1 MKPRNTQPRF
11 SILFLLIFSSAT
23 VLAQQLDMKLL
34 QGMKP
39 RNIGPAGM
47 SGRITAIDVVTSNP
61 QIIYA
66 GSASGG
72 LWKSE
77 SGGINWQPVFDSIP
91 VLSIG
96 AIAIDQSNPDIVWV
110 GTGEGNPR
118 NSVTGGYGLYR
129 SLDAG
134 KTWQS
139 MGLEKTRNI
148 HRIIVDKTNSDIVYV
163 GAIGSSWGEHPER
176 GVFKTTDGGKTW
188 QKILYVD
195 EKTGL
200 ADLVV
205 DPHNPKKL
213 IAAMWQHRRKPWT
226 FNSGGPGSG
235 IYLTVDGGENW
246 QQITAKDGIPKGD
259 LGRIGLAIAPSNPKR
274 VYALIEAKKNGFYR
288 SDDGGYTWK
297 KMNDKLNEIG
307 NRPFYYSDLAVDPV
321 NENRIYSIYTYINI
335 SEDGGKSF
343 KQWAASYTLR
353 GIHPDHHAF
362 WVHPTDPDFII
373 EGNDGGLN
381 ITRDRGRNWRFAE
394 NIPVAQFYHINVDN
408 QIPYNVYGGLQD
420 NGSWVGPAYVF
431 KSGGIRN
438 SYWQELMFG
447 DGFDVVPDPDD
458 PSRGYGMSQ
467 QGFVGRYDL
476 KTGHVEIIRP
486 THPDPDM
493 RVRFNWNSAIALD
506 PFDHNTLYF
515 GSQFVHKSTNKG
527 NSWEIISPDLTTN
540 DPEKQKQHESGGLTM
555 DATGAENYTTILAI
569 EPSPLA
575 RGTLWAGTD
584 DGKLHLTRDGGEN
597 WTDLTSKLE
606 AAGMPKGAWIPQ
618 IRASAFKAGE
628 AYVVVNN
635 YRNFDF
641 KPYLFRTRDFGQT
654 WQSLLK
660 QDETFGYTLALA
672 QDIIE
677 PKLLFLGT
685 EHGLYVSIDEGVT
698 WTKWTNG
705 YPSVSTMDLALQNR
719 EHDLVMGTF
728 GRAVWVLD
736 DIRPLR
742 EMAQQG
748 TRVLTSPIHVY
759 PAPDAYLAAN
769 QQAAG
774 TRFAGNAIYI
784 GENRQRGAMITYS
797 VFRAKETTEKSPAP
811 AGKKKKKGKKEAT
824 NTNAGKAAAGKD
836 KQTKNDTIFIS
847 IYNAKGELIRS
858 LTRKYKEN
866 GLQRMYWRMDEKGVR
881 GPSRK
886 EPRKNAAEPGGVTV
900 LPGTYKVVMQF
911 ADHKDSTQVKVLY
924 DPRLDVSMAVLE
936 AKYDFFKNLEKDIA
950 VAGQAMTQL
959 RESKKITEDIL
970 KQLKERKGDAYDSL
984 KKNTKAVQDS
994 IKTLVD
1000 ELLGAKI
1007 DKQGIVRDPNTNI
1020 MQYYWGARM
1029 YLGSSLQMPGP
1040 TEERLHRQGREKL
1053 APWLEKV
1060 NAFYQT
1066 VWPGYQQQVTQTDLS
1081 PFKEVSSF
1089 KLE

>member
-1 MKPRNTQPRF
+1 MKFPYSKHVALLF
-11 SILFLLIFSSAT
+11 SLALFSVST
-23 VLAQQLDMKLL
+23 SLAQQLDMKLL
-34 QGMKP
+34 PGMQP

-72 LWKSE
+72 LWKST

-96 AIAIDQSNPDIVWV
+96 AIAIDQSNPDIVWA

-134 KTWQS
+134 KTWQL

-176 GVFKTTDGGKTW
+176 GVYKTTDGGKTW
-188 QKILYVD
+188 KKILYVN

-213 IAAMWQHRRKPWT
+213 LAAMWEHRRRPWT

-235 IYLTVDGGENW
+235 LYLTVDGGENW
-246 QQITAKDGIPKGD
+246 QKITAKDGLPKGE
-259 LGRIGLAIAPSNPKR
+259 LGRIGLAIAPSDPLR
-274 VYALIEAKKNGFYR
+274 VYALVEAKKNGFYR

-297 KMNDKLNEIG
+297 KMNDKPNEIG

-362 WVHPTDPDFII
+362 WIHPTDPNFII

-381 ITRDRGRNWRFAE
+381 ITRDRGQNWRFAE

-438 SYWQELMFG
+438 SYWQEVMFG

-476 KTGHVEIIRP
+476 KTGHVEMIRP

-506 PFDHNTLYF
+506 PFDNNTLYF

-540 DPEKQKQHESGGLTM
+540 DAEKQKQHESGGLTM
-555 DATGAENYTTILAI
+555 DATGAENYTTILVI
-569 EPSPLA
+569 EPSPLSK
-575 RGTLWAGTD
+575 GLLWVGTD
-584 DGKLHLTRDGGEN
+584 DGQLHLTRDGGQS
-597 WTDLTSKLE
+597 WSDLTTKLT

-618 IRASAFKAGE
+618 IRASRFAAGE

-641 KPYLFRTRDFGQT
+641 KPYLFRTRDYGQT
-654 WQSLLK
+654 WESLLN
-660 QDETFGYTLALA
+660 QPETFGYTLSLV
-672 QDIIE
+672 QDIEE

-685 EHGLYVSIDEGVT
+685 EHGLYISIDEGRN
-698 WTKWTNG
+698 WTKWTRG
-705 YPSVSTMDLALQNR
+705 YPSVSTMDLALQSR

-742 EMAQQG
+742 ELAQHG
-748 TRVLTSPIHVY
+748 ASLLHTPVHVY

-784 GENRQRGAMITYS
+784 GENRQRGAMISYS
-797 VFRAKETTEKSPAP
+797 VFREKENKEDDPGTT
-811 AGKKKKKGKKEAT
+811 GKKKKGKKGKTGAKENEEAVKQDK
-824 NTNAGKAAAGKD
+824 KAR
-836 KQTKNDTIFIS
+836 NDTIFIS
-847 IYNAKGELIRS
+847 IYNDKNELIRS
-858 LTRKYKEN
+858 LTKKYKGN
-866 GLQRMYWRMDEKGVR
+866 GLQRLYWHMDEKGVR

-886 EPRKNAAEPGGVTV
+886 EPRKNAGEPGGVSV
-900 LPGTYKVVMQF
+900 LPGTYKVVIRF
-911 ADHKDSTQVKVLY
+911 DGHRDSTMVKVLY
-924 DPRLDVSMAVLE
+924 DPRLEVSMDILQAQ
-936 AKYDFFKNLEKDIA
+936 YIFFKNLEKDIE
-950 VAGQAMTQL
+950 VAGKAMAQL
-959 RESKKITEDIL
+959 RASKKITEDIL
-970 KQLKERKGDAYDSL
+970 QQLKKYKGDAYDSL
-984 KKNTKAVQDS
+984 KENSKAMQDS
-994 IKTLVD
+994 IKTLTD

-1007 DKQGIVRDPNTNI
+1007 DKQGIVRDPNPNI
-1020 MQYYWGARM
+1020 MQYYRNARM
-1029 YLGSSLQMPGP
+1029 YMGSSLQMPGP
-1040 TEERLHRQGREKL
+1040 TEKRLHKQGRDKL
-1053 APWLEKV
+1053 VPWLEKV
-1060 NAFYQT
+1060 NTFYQT
-1066 VWPGYQQQVTQTDLS
+1066 AWVNYQQQVKQTDLS
-1081 PFKEVSSF
+1081 PFKEVVSF